1 MYLETLCRL
10 TSRSFNPNCDK
21 FLKIISCL
29 PLTKIKQIGIGPHI
43 DSAGLKRCKEF
54 CFEFLYLLETANPRT
69 NYNTLFTSTKSKA
82 TYEGWKARHKT
93 TQNGCSEEPTLGF
106 PDQAPELSA
115 QKIFSQPLAR
125 EDLEAKQAR
134 FVAQS
139 EDTLRAESESG
150 RAVRV
155 VCDIVNYDMAVLH
168 TSVALSNDLVEAA
181 RLNAEAAPN
190 TTDRSVCDSEVRE
203 KLRLAVHNNF
213 DNKGLKPDPEQGET
227 IVLQL
232 FSDGQVEIRLNH
244 KNTTYILKV
253 KTSPEERK
261 FWKRPGVIATFLFDS
276 SIDQNSAPS
285 EQTTSRV
292 IEAEEVSQRK
302 FSQDSAVC
310 DFGWSNSST
319 VAGSESGQVQK
330 PTEEVVC
337 NISGELSFEV
347 EYSKGGLAQGNVAL
361 NIHLFLSAKD
371 KASTALVQELP
382 NIKHLVN
389 TAIVESFFMLALC

>member
-1 MYLETLCRL
+1 MYLETLSKL

-29 PLTKIKQIGIGPHI
+29 PLTKLKQIGIGHHI
-43 DSAGLKRCKEF
+43 GSAGLKRCKEF
-54 CFEFLYLLETANPRT
+54 CFEFLYLLETNNPRT

-82 TYEGWKARHKT
+82 IYEGWKARHKT
-93 TQNGCSEEPTLGF
+93 SQNSHSEEPSLGF
-106 PDQAPELSA
+106 PDQVPELSA
-115 QKIFSQPLAR
+115 QKIFSQPLAS
-125 EDLEAKQAR
+125 EDLACKQAR

-139 EDTLRAESESG
+139 EDTLRAENESG

-155 VCDIVNYDMAVLH
+155 LCDIANNDMAVLH
-168 TSVALSNDLVEAA
+168 TSVALSNELVEAA
-181 RLNAEAAPN
+181 RLSAETVS
-190 TTDRSVCDSEVRE
+190 TTADRSVCDSEIRE
-203 KLRLAVHNNF
+203 RLRLAVHNNF
-213 DNKGLKPDPEQGET
+213 DSQGLKPNPDQGET

-232 FSDGQVEIRLNH
+232 FSDGVVEIRLSH

-253 KTSPEERK
+253 KSLPEGNK
-261 FWKRPGVIATFLFDS
+261 FWKRPGVISTFLFDS
-276 SIDQNSAPS
+276 ANQQSIPAEQNV
-285 EQTTSRV
+285 SRA
-292 IEAEEVSQRK
+292 IEVEEVGQRK

-310 DFGWSNSST
+310 DFCWSNSST
-319 VAGSESGQVQK
+319 VAGSESGHVQK

-337 NISGELSFEV
+337 NIGGELSFEV
-347 EYSKGGLAQGNVAL
+347 EYSKGNLATGNVAL

-371 KASTALVQELP
+371 KASKALVQELP